1 MSRRDLFHQAVVHA
15 LEREG
20 WTCACPLVY
29 DAEEENIVQWIE

>member
-20 WTCACPLVY
+20 WTCVSVKYYTPSVSLTEGV
-29 DAEEENIVQWIE
+29 